1 VAVPI
6 AAAVRNLKLVDPEGE
21 LVRTAEELGIKLG
34 R

>member
-1 VAVPI
+1 VQ
-6 AAAVRNLKLVDPEGE
+6 AALAGVVRNLKLVDPEGE